1 MNFKRQKV
9 KLGSFNGLPPFSKQ
23 LVRRMQCEIEWLR
36 DFTPVE
42 LCNLDYSPDRGSAID
57 PHKDDDWLWG
67 ERLVTLNLLSHTYL
81 SFTNAGSIK
90 PLCEPLTSKL
100 QPPTVLEICVP
111 LPQRSLV
118 IMQGAARY
126 QWQHSIHRRHILSR
140 RIATTLREVTVDF
153 MPGGKLYDSTG
164 KDILE
169 VASSYQGTPVN
180 FR

>member
-9 KLGSFNGLPPFSKQ
+9 KLGLFNGLPPFSKQ
-23 LVRRMQCEIEWLR
+23 LVRRMQYEIEELR
-36 DFTPVE
+36 NFNPVE

-57 PHKDDDWLWG
+57 PHKDDEWLWG

-81 SFTNAGSIK
+81 SFTNANSTK
-90 PLCEPLTSKL
+90 PPHEAL
-100 QPPTVLEICVP
+100 QTPTLEICIP

-118 IMQGAARY
+118 IVQGVARY
-126 QWQHSIHRRHILSR
+126 QWQHSIHRQHIRSR
-140 RIATTLREVTVDF
+140 RIATTLRELTVDF
-153 MPGGKLYDSTG
+153 MPGGKLHDSVG

-169 VASSYQGTPVN
+169 AAGSYHGTPVN

>member
-9 KLGSFNGLPPFSKQ
+9 KLGSFNGLPLFSEQ
-23 LVRRMQCEIEWLR
+23 LVRRMRCEIEVLR

-81 SFTNAGSIK
+81 SFTNTSSIK
-90 PLCEPLTSKL
+90 LPCEPLTSKL
-100 QPPTVLEICVP
+100 QTPTALEMCVP

-118 IMQGAARY
+118 IVQGVARY

-140 RIATTLREVTVDF
+140 RIAITLREATVDF
-153 MPGGKLYDSTG
+153 MPGGELYESTG
-164 KDILE
+164 REILE
-169 VASSYQGTPVN
+169 AASSYQGTPVN